1 MKLQEEQDMVL
12 KGAEMVI
19 ESLRKEKVDTI
30 FAYPG
35 GAVIPIFDVLYDAK
49 DINVVLTRH
58 EQAAVHAADAYA
70 RTTGKTGVCIVT
82 SGPGATNTIT
92 GLATANFDSVP
103 LVCISGQVPRNMIG
117 NDAFQE
123 ADTVG
128 ITRPVTKHNYIVT
141 ERDKLG
147 KCLKEAFHIAS
158 TGRPGPVVVDIPKDI
173 LYQPLDESYPAAV
186 SLQGYTSPGKG
197 HKGQVKRAVAAVN
210 EAKKPLFFAGGGINV
225 GDASNIFRK
234 VIEKTA
240 IPAVTS
246 LMGIGSLE
254 TKNPLNLGMIGM
266 HGTYAANLAVSECDL
281 LFGIGVRFD
290 DRATMELSKFAPH
303 AKIIHLDIDPAAIA
317 RNVPVEVP
325 IVGDAAIVLEELL
338 PLLEQQDRSH
348 WHRIIADWKKEAVCI
363 NAYEGFDSKEEES
376 DLLMPYQVISSV
388 NKKFPEAIVTTE
400 VGQNQMWTALFWDF
414 IRPRTLVT
422 SGGLGTMGYGFPAA
436 LGAAIACRD
445 RRVVAIA
452 GDGSFQMNSQELAT
466 AVKNRL
472 PIIIIILN
480 NGYLGMVRQWQQMF
494 NKGRYSSTHLNDRI
508 ATAGENKV
516 SREGSPDF
524 VKLADAYG
532 AEGCRVH
539 NQAELDDALRKA
551 AELTDVP
558 IIIDCII
565 EPEANVW
572 PMVSPGA
579 GLAEM
584 VFCVEKD
591 EE

>member
-1 MKLQEEQDMVL
+1 MIF
-12 KGAEMVI
+12 KGAELVI
-19 ESLRKEKVDTI
+19 ESLRREGVDTV

-35 GAVIPIFDVLYDAK
+35 GAVIPVFDVLFDAD

-103 LVCISGQVPRNMIG
+103 LVCISGQVPRHMIG

-141 ERDKLG
+141 EREKLG
-147 KCLKEAFHIAS
+147 KCLKAAFHIAS
-158 TGRPGPVVVDIPKDI
+158 TGRPGPVVVDVPKDI
-173 LYQPLDESYPAAV
+173 FFQQLDEEYPTEIT
-186 SLQGYTSPGKG
+186 LKGYTSPSKG
-197 HKGQVKRAVAAVN
+197 HKGQVKRAVTAVN
-210 EAKKPLFFAGGGINV
+210 KAVKPLFFAGGGINV
-225 GDASNIFRK
+225 GDASEIFRK
-234 VIEKTA
+234 LVKKTG
-240 IPAVTS
+240 IPVVTS
-246 LMGIGSLE
+246 LMGIGALE
-254 TKNPLNLGMIGM
+254 TESPLNLGMIGM

-290 DRATMELSKFAPH
+290 DRATMDLAKFAPN
-303 AKIIHLDIDPAAIA
+303 AEIIHLDIDPAAIA

-325 IVGDAAIVLEELL
+325 IVGDAQMVMEELL
-338 PLLEQQDRSH
+338 PLLEEKERPE
-348 WHRIIADWKKEAVCI
+348 WHKTVSAWKKEACCI
-363 NAYEGFDSKEEES
+363 NAYEGFDAKDPET
-376 DLLMPYQVISSV
+376 DNLMPYEVITAV
-388 NKKFPEAIVTTE
+388 NKVFPDAVVTTE
-400 VGQNQMWTALFWDF
+400 VGQNQMWTALYWDF
-414 IRPRTLVT
+414 KEPRTLVT

-436 LGAAIACRD
+436 VGAAIACKD

-452 GDGSFQMNSQELAT
+452 GDGSIQMNIQELAT
-466 AVKNRL
+466 AVKSKL
-472 PIIIIILN
+472 PIIIVILN
-480 NGYLGMVRQWQQMF
+480 NGFLGMVRQWQQMF
-494 NKGRYSSTHLNDRI
+494 NGGRYSSTHLNDRLT
-508 ATAGENKV
+508 TAGEEKV
-516 SREGSPDF
+516 SMEGSPDF

-532 AEGCRVH
+532 AEGVRVY
-539 NQAELDDALRKA
+539 NSEDLAAALEKA
-551 AELTDVP
+551 AGLTDVP

-579 GLAEM
+579 GLSDM
-584 VFCVEKD
+584 VFCVEK
-591 EE
+591 EEE